1 MRIVRT
7 AVAILLLLGAACAQV
22 QAQDTYS
29 ASDVRALAA
38 RVERLEQRLAKLE
51 AQRVPAG
58 GMFRIVTENKNREG
72 VEALL
77 KERFS
82 GFTIYEA
89 RGHFKGAE
97 RWYDEAALVIEVA
110 GAGRAEM
117 ESAACAIR
125 ELNQQEAVLLEE
137 VPARSLLLSAQA
149 AGNGAAAARQRRK
162 SGGSQR
168 GPGTRTCARRVLV
181 R

>member
-1 MRIVRT
+1 MRIVRG
-7 AVAILLLLGAACAQV
+7 AVAILLLLGAA

-38 RVERLEQRLAKLE
+38 RVERLEQRLAQLE
-51 AQRVPAG
+51 ARRTG
-58 GMFRIVTENKNREG
+58 GSMFRIVTENKNREG

-82 GFTIYEA
+82 GFTIFEA

-97 RWYDEAALVIEVA
+97 GWYNESSLVIEIA

-137 VPARSLLLSAQA
+137 VPARSLLLSAPA

-162 SGGSQR
+162 GGGSQR

>member
-1 MRIVRT
+1 MRIAQGV
-7 AVAILLLLGAACAQV
+7 VALVLLVGAAGAQNTNSTSEV
-22 QAQDTYS
+22 PALVS
-29 ASDVRALAA
+29 RVR
-38 RVERLEQRLAKLE
+38 RLEQRLAQLE
-51 AQRVPAG
+51 AQRVAAG

-97 RWYDEAALVIEVA
+97 RWYDEASLVIEIV
-110 GAGRAEM
+110 GAGRTEV

-125 ELNQQEAVLLEE
+125 ELNGQEAVLIEE
-137 VPARSLLLSAQA
+137 VPARSLLVSTQA
-149 AGNGAAAARQRRK
+149 AANGRPETRQPRN
-162 SGGSQR
+162 GGPNQR
-168 GPGTRTCARRVLV
+168 GPRTRPCARLRPT

>member
-1 MRIVRT
+1 MRIAQC
-7 AVAILLLLGAACAQV
+7 AVAILLLVGAAGAQN
-22 QAQDTYS
+22 AGS
-29 ASDVRALAA
+29 ASEVRTLAS
-38 RVERLEQRLAKLE
+38 RVERLEQRLAQLE
-51 AQRVPAG
+51 ARRTG

-82 GFTIYEA
+82 GFTIFEA

-97 RWYDEAALVIEVA
+97 GWYDESSLVIEIA

-137 VPARSLLLSAQA
+137 VPARSLLLSAPA

-162 SGGSQR
+162 GGGSQR
-168 GPGTRTCARRVLV
+168 GPGTRTCARRLPV